1 MNEQI
6 LGTGSE
12 RLTGVIR
19 RLDPEALAFFGPG
32 HLWGGT
38 PAHGCSGDCRDYLWD
53 CPDVCVWEA
62 LVTVFEHFG
71 LMAEQLKAT
80 VIVMMVGSFLIGI
93 VLGSVLTV
101 CNLIYEKLKRPRK

>member
-1 MNEQI
+1 MVGAFSVHGSNEQIFGVKEQI
-6 LGTGSE
+6 LGPDQSDQGASA
-12 RLTGVIR
+12 RVV
-19 RLDPEALAFFGPG
+19 
-32 HLWGGT
+32 
-38 PAHGCSGDCRDYLWD
+38 AHGCSGDSRDHPWD